1 MAALQVANI
10 TEETLADLAPLTLFA
25 PTNDAFA
32 KIDNETLNGLLTSED
47 KTGLT
52 NILLRHV
59 VPGQAVRLPEG
70 NQSSSVS
77 SPVRILM
84 MAGTTELENAGG
96 SQLTINRSLDDI
108 YSESV
113 TIRSSTASGKIL
125 DFDIM
130 ASDGVIFSVDT
141 VL

>member
-70 NQSSSVS
+70 NHSSSVS